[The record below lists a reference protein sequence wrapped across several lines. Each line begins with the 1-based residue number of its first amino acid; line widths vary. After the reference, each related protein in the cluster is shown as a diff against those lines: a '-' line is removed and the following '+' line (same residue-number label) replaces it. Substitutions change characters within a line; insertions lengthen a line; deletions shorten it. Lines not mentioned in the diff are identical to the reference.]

1 VRHEKANLPRGGRA
15 KPRASFGRQP
25 GRRKEEPELLAGRN
39 WPGGKFVVRRKDGT
53 SFLAHVTDTTLH
65 DEQGAPVGIIVVT
78 TEITERKEAEELRRS
93 EERFRALTQNAP
105 DIFTLLRAD
114 GTIRYQSPSVEQIL
128 GYLPEEML
136 GDNVFHY
143 VHPEDL
149 GRVQDRFAEGLADPD
164 LRQST
169 EYRFRHK
176 DGSWRYL
183 ESVGSNLFGNPKV
196 GEFVV
201 NSRDVTDR

>member
-1 VRHEKANLPRGGRA
+1 
-15 KPRASFGRQP
+15 
-25 GRRKEEPELLAGRN
+25 
-39 WPGGKFVVRRKDGT
+39 VVRRKDGT

-65 DEQGAPVGIIVVT
+65 DEQGALVGIIVVT
-78 TEITERKEAEELRRS
+78 TEITERKEAEELHRS

-149 GRVQDRFAEGLADPD
+149 GWVQDRFAEGSADPD

-169 EYRFRHK
+169 EYRFHHK
-176 DGSWRYL
+176 DGSWCYL
-183 ESVGSNLFGNPKV
+183 ESMGSNLIGNPKV

-201 NSRDVTDR
+201 NFRDVTDR